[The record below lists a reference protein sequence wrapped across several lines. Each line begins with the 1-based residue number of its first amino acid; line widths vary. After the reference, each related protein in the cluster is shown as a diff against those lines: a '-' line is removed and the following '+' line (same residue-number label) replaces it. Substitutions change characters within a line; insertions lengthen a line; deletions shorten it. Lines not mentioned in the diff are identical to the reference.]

1 MNDGINPS
9 EVAILLVEDSPEDAQ
24 LTLRALR
31 KHNLANRVFH
41 VKDGAEALDFIFAKG
56 VYTGRNVENV
66 PKVIFLDLKLPKVD
80 GLQVLERIRSDNEPR
95 EVPIKNVPVVIL
107 TSSKEERDIVES
119 YKLGVNSY
127 IVKPVEFDKFVK
139 SVSDLGLYWLLLN
152 QPPH

>member
-1 MNDGINPS
+1 MNDGVSPN
-9 EVAILLVEDSPEDAQ
+9 EVTILLVEDCPEDAQ

-56 VYTGRNVENV
+56 AYAGRSVENV
-66 PKVIFLDLKLPKVD
+66 PKVIILDLKLPKVD
-80 GLQVLERIRSDNEPR
+80 GLQVLERIRSDDEPR
-95 EVPIKNVPVVIL
+95 EVPIKTVPVVIL

-127 IVKPVEFDKFVK
+127 IVKPVEFDKFVAA
-139 SVSDLGLYWLLLN
+139 VSDLGLYWLLLN